1 MSPRTP
7 NPIVSQVEP
16 CQLSRLQAQFAHGLA
31 IMQDVVQD
39 SSCQLSRFQAQFA
52 QERDTRGGSWRLPE
66 CRHVE

>member
-16 CQLSRLQAQFAHGLA
+16 FQLWRFQAQFAHGLA

-52 QERDTRGGSWRLPE
+52 QEHNTRGGS
-66 CRHVE
+66 

>member
-16 CQLSRLQAQFAHGLA
+16 FQLWRLQAQFARGLA

-52 QERDTRGGSWRLPE
+52 QERNTRGGS
-66 CRHVE
+66 